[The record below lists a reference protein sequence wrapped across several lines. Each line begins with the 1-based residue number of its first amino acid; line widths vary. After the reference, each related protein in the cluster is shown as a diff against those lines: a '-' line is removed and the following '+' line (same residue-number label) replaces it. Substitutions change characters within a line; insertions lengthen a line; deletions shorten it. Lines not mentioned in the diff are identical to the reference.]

1 MKPTYVWHNVGRY
14 SGFLAL
20 APRADR
26 PFGLLSL
33 YVVASR
39 SERRTVAW
47 WETREGLFLCFAEV
61 GSA

>member
-1 MKPTYVWHNVGRY
+1 MNPLYVWYDVGRC

-20 APRADR
+20 APRCDR

-33 YVVASR
+33 YVVVSR
-39 SERRTVAW
+39 PEGRTVAW
-47 WETREGLFLCFAEV
+47 WESREGLFLRYADV